1 MRSRTKTP
9 PINARG
15 ALLLASDQG
24 QEGGDGDSVHLL
36 WHSHGECSAAGGESD
51 GATTGL
57 SNLATTFMTLTNI
70 SKSSEMR
77 TSMTTTRTLRNT
89 VFSISLKMKLQLL
102 YQTVITD
109 NKYGIK

>member
-51 GATTGL
+51 GATTGGSRIVGCL
-57 SNLATTFMTLTNI
+57 KRSQAES
-70 SKSSEMR
+70 SKENSWMVLEKQR
-77 TSMTTTRTLRNT
+77 E
-89 VFSISLKMKLQLL
+89 IQAMKLGLCDK
-102 YQTVITD
+102 TV
-109 NKYGIK
+109 

>member
-51 GATTGL
+51 GATTGGSRIVGCL
-57 SNLATTFMTLTNI
+57 KRSQAES
-70 SKSSEMR
+70 SKENSWMVIETQREIRTMKPGPSE
-77 TSMTTTRTLRNT
+77 
-89 VFSISLKMKLQLL
+89 KM
-102 YQTVITD
+102 I
-109 NKYGIK
+109 